1 MEIKLQEQQANSQK
15 GEQPSPDIV
24 KEAAQLELKNR
35 IEADGKFLEEVG
47 KASDSADG
55 ENTEESSR
63 ETDRTSGE
71 GKDSRDTAALS
82 EEGRYYKL
90 TPEELADLDKMWGKE
105 EAEAA
110 WKEILSWNPYGA
122 ASLQDLLSG
131 LEGIYKDLLTAIL
144 SNTTGVVKE
153 QQLALLDQVLSE
165 LLLKVLG
172 GRVGELNS
180 LFESF
185 GNSNSSGALKG
196 ALYKG
201 ATGISLPPGELEKV
215 FQKQSVSKGTEP
227 VIKGEGVS
235 KAAAEEDISLG
246 GVVSPVKE
254 TAEGKKESGAGPLK
268 GPAAGPAKSIASPTG
283 NIRVPVSDGD
293 GGLEQGVI
301 YQKTGK
307 GQIKSNQQYARRMQ
321 SEAGISVYG
330 RAGKKSVYSPK
341 ALNGVP
347 QQALQGKNAVYT
359 FRDLERA
366 EGFAK
371 YMNHE
376 GNLFKAPGITGKNEE
391 LYGFLAALMSIK
403 SQTFATC
410 SGVEGRLVSDLR
422 DAVDRMIDYYMQ
434 KALEH
439 SKASTG
445 RPNHRPFE
453 PKAAYKTYYYIMN
466 LYQTTRNLQETVN
479 KGIRQAY
486 KQFLKK
492 KECSKED
499 FPESFFTKEKKD
511 PVSDWKEGKRLLERD
526 WREFLSF
533 LGREDLGNLPLGV
546 MELSPW
552 GMFLESEGPSH
563 KEKGSTPPFLL
574 GTALLVVIVLLF
586 LLFMP

>member
-1 MEIKLQEQQANSQK
+1 MEIKLQEQQANPQK
-15 GEQPSPDIV
+15 GEQPLHDIV

-35 IEADGKFLEEVG
+35 IEADGKFLEELE
-47 KASDSADG
+47 KSADKTKG
-55 ENTEESSR
+55 ERPEESSR
-63 ETDRTSGE
+63 ETDRTSE
-71 GKDSRDTAALS
+71 GSNDSRDTAALS

-105 EAEAA
+105 AAEAA

-122 ASLQDLLSG
+122 ASLMELLSG
-131 LEGIYKDLLTAIL
+131 LEGIYKELLSAIL
-144 SNTTGVVKE
+144 ANTTGGVKE
-153 QQLALLDQVLSE
+153 QQLTLLDQILSE
-165 LLLKVLG
+165 LLMKVLG

-185 GNSNSSGALKG
+185 GSANSLTALKG
-196 ALYKG
+196 ALYRG
-201 ATGISLPPGELEKV
+201 ATGVSLSQGELEKV
-215 FQKQSVSKGTEP
+215 FQKQNVSKGAEAGGKP
-227 VIKGEGVS
+227 DAKGS
-235 KAAAEEDISLG
+235 
-246 GVVSPVKE
+246 
-254 TAEGKKESGAGPLK
+254 
-268 GPAAGPAKSIASPTG
+268 SPTG

-293 GGLEQGVI
+293 GGLEEGII
-301 YQKTGK
+301 YQKAGK
-307 GQIKSNQQYARRMQ
+307 GQIRSNQQYARRMQ
-321 SEAGISVYG
+321 AEAGISVYG
-330 RAGKKSVYSPK
+330 RAGKKSGYSPK
-341 ALNGVP
+341 ALNAVP
-347 QQALQGKNAVYT
+347 QQDLQGKNTVYT

-366 EGFAK
+366 ERFAK

-376 GNLFKAPGITGKNEE
+376 GNLFRAPGITGKNEE

-403 SQTFATC
+403 SQTFASC
-410 SGVEGRLVSDLR
+410 SGVQGRLVSDLR

-434 KALEH
+434 KALES
-439 SKASTG
+439 SKASPG
-445 RPNHRPFE
+445 RQNSKTFE

-479 KGIRQAY
+479 RGIRQAY

-492 KECSKED
+492 KECSREE

-533 LGREDLGNLPLGV
+533 LGREDLGDLPFGV

-552 GMFLESEGPSH
+552 GMFLESEAPSP
-563 KEKGSTPPFLL
+563 KEGGSNPVFLL
-574 GTALLVVIVLLF
+574 STVVLVVIILLF